1 MKKLFLY
8 FIFFSLFFNLKVN
21 SDEMSPIKKDHNEV
35 FNVGK
40 MISHD
45 DKFTLYFKTRDK
57 AVLAKG
63 EEFNYITDYPQ
74 DLYILYNDSGKI
86 KPLITY
92 DWFPNKVKELGSNY
106 NLPLFPED
114 YAYYLL
120 SDNETLIM
128 ISGIKS
134 IRTNFRY
141 NLKKNKLEKLPKN
154 NNYKLYIS
162 SLLKDCGYK
171 DINSTYKCNFYKP
184 LISENLINL
193 KKFIQSLN

>member
-8 FIFFSLFFNLKVN
+8 FISFFLFFNIIGN
-21 SDEMSPIKKDHNEV
+21 SEEISPVKENLEEV

-45 DKFTLYFKTRDK
+45 DKFTLYFRTREK

-63 EEFNYITDYPQ
+63 EKFNYITDYPQ
-74 DLYILYNDSGKI
+74 DLYILYNETGKI
-86 KPLITY
+86 SPLITY

-106 NLPLFPED
+106 NLPVFPED

-120 SDNETLIM
+120 SDNKTLIM

-134 IRTNFRY
+134 IRSNFKFD
-141 NLKKNKLEKLPKN
+141 LKDHKLEKLPKDN
-154 NNYKLYIS
+154 DYKLYIS

-171 DINSTYKCNFYKP
+171 DINNTYKCSYYKP
-184 LISENLINL
+184 LISENLIN
-193 KKFIQSLN
+193 